1 MQKQTSSQNSHNLH
15 IESYSFDE
23 LLDLFDIRSYDFTI
37 DDLKRA
43 KKKVLMLHPDK
54 SKLGPEYFLF
64 YKKAL
69 EMIVQ
74 FYDQQ
79 NRQSQVIDENTTKY
93 IADTKETK
101 QNKSV
106 EKQIQHTISKMDQQ
120 EFQDQFNTLFEKN
133 QMAER
138 PDPRKNE
145 WFTSEDP
152 AIQNIESLGRNVNA
166 KNMTAVFDSMKQ
178 QQSGV
183 VRYRGVQ
190 EMVLNNGV
198 GQLYDQEN
206 GDGDHDDGHGD
217 VYVSSDPFSKLKF
230 DDLRKVHK
238 DQTVFSVSE
247 SDFQKVPKYSSVD
260 EFQRTRDATAQLT
273 PLEKAEAQR
282 ILDQQQR
289 ILKEQ
294 MLKREYAA
302 KIKSQEYEKKNQS
315 ILATF
320 LRLGN

>member
-1 MQKQTSSQNSHNLH
+1 
-15 IESYSFDE
+15 
-23 LLDLFDIRSYDFTI
+23 
-37 DDLKRA
+37 
-43 KKKVLMLHPDK
+43 MLHPDK
-54 SKLGPEYFLF
+54 SRLGPEYFLF

-69 EMIVQ
+69 EIIVQ
-74 FYDQQ
+74 FHDQQ
-79 NRQSQVIDENTTKY
+79 NRQNQVVNESTTKY
-93 IADTKETK
+93 HATTAAAGSR
-101 QNKSV
+101 SV
-106 EKQIQHTISKMDQQ
+106 ETQVKQSISKMDQQ
-120 EFQDQFNTLFEKN
+120 EFQSQFNDLFEKN

-138 PDPRKNE
+138 PDPNRNA
-145 WFTSEDP
+145 WFRSEDP
-152 AIQNIESLGRNVNA
+152 AINNIETLGKNVNP
-166 KNMTAVFDSMKQ
+166 KNMSAVFDSMKQ

-198 GQLYDQEN
+198 GQLYDHEN
-206 GDGDHDDGHGD
+206 GDEDGQNQ
-217 VYVSSDPFSKLKF
+217 YVCSDPFSKLKF

-238 DQTVFSVSE
+238 DQTVFAVSE
-247 SDFQKVPKYSSVD
+247 SDLGKMPKYSSVD
-260 EFQRTRDATAQLT
+260 EFQRTRDATSELS

>member
-1 MQKQTSSQNSHNLH
+1 MDA
-15 IESYSFDE
+15 YSFDE
-23 LLDLFDIRSYDFTI
+23 LLDLFDIRSYDFTVE
-37 DDLKRA
+37 DLKRA

-54 SKLGPEYFLF
+54 SRLGPEYFLF

-69 EMIVQ
+69 EIIVQ
-74 FYDQQ
+74 FHDQQ
-79 NRQSQVIDENTTKY
+79 NRQNQVVNESTTKY
-93 IADTKETK
+93 HATTAAAGSR
-101 QNKSV
+101 SV
-106 EKQIQHTISKMDQQ
+106 ETQVKQSISKMDQQ
-120 EFQDQFNTLFEKN
+120 EFQSQFNDLFEKN

-138 PDPRKNE
+138 PDPNRNA
-145 WFTSEDP
+145 WFRSEDP
-152 AIQNIESLGRNVNA
+152 AINNIETLGKNVNP
-166 KNMTAVFDSMKQ
+166 KNMSAVFDSMKQ

-198 GQLYDQEN
+198 GQLYDHEN
-206 GDGDHDDGHGD
+206 GDEDGQNQ
-217 VYVSSDPFSKLKF
+217 YVCSDPFSKLKF

-238 DQTVFSVSE
+238 DQTVFAVSE
-247 SDFQKVPKYSSVD
+247 SDLGKMPKYSSVD
-260 EFQRTRDATAQLT
+260 EFQRTRDATSELS

>member
-1 MQKQTSSQNSHNLH
+1 MSSTHNLQ
-15 IESYSFDE
+15 INSYSFDE
-23 LLDLFDIRSYDFTI
+23 LLDLFDIRSYDFSVE
-37 DDLKRA
+37 DLKRA

-69 EMIVQ
+69 EIIVQ

-79 NRQSQVIDENTTKY
+79 NRQTQVINETTTKY
-93 IADTKETK
+93 HANTSETK
-101 QNKSV
+101 QHKSV
-106 EKQIQHTISKMDQQ
+106 EKQIQHTISKMDTGD
-120 EFQDQFNTLFEKN
+120 FQSQFNALFEKN

-152 AIQNIESLGRNVNA
+152 LINNMETNVNP

-183 VRYRGVQ
+183 VQYRGVQ
-190 EMVLNNGV
+190 ELILNG
-198 GQLYDQEN
+198 GTSALY
-206 GDGDHDDGHGD
+206 GDHGDEDGRNQ
-217 VYVSSDPFSKLKF
+217 YVSSDPFSKLKF

-238 DQTVFSVSE
+238 DQTVFAVSE
-247 SDFQKVPKYSSVD
+247 SDYGKVRKYASVD
-260 EFQRTRDATAQLT
+260 EFQRTRNATSELT
-273 PLEKAEAQR
+273 PLEKVEAQR
-282 ILDQQQR
+282 ILDQQEQ

>member
-1 MQKQTSSQNSHNLH
+1 MDA
-15 IESYSFDE
+15 YSFDE
-23 LLDLFDIRSYDFTI
+23 LLDLFDIRSYDFTVE
-37 DDLKRA
+37 DLKRA

-54 SKLGPEYFLF
+54 SRLGPEYFLF

-69 EMIVQ
+69 EIIVQ
-74 FYDQQ
+74 FHDQQ
-79 NRQSQVIDENTTKY
+79 NRQNQVVNESTTKY
-93 IADTKETK
+93 HATTATGAGSR
-101 QNKSV
+101 SV
-106 EKQIQHTISKMDQQ
+106 ETQVKQSISKMDQR
-120 EFQDQFNTLFEKN
+120 EFQSQFNDLFEKN
-133 QMAER
+133 HMAER
-138 PDPRKNE
+138 PDPNRNA

-152 AIQNIESLGRNVNA
+152 AINNIESLGKNVNP
-166 KNMTAVFDSMKQ
+166 KNMSAVFDSMKQ

-198 GQLYDQEN
+198 GQLYD
-206 GDGDHDDGHGD
+206 GDGDSDGRGD
-217 VYVSSDPFSKLKF
+217 LYVCSDPFSKLKF

-238 DQTVFSVSE
+238 DQTVFAVSE
-247 SDFQKVPKYSSVD
+247 TDLGKMPKYSSVD
-260 EFQRTRDATAQLT
+260 EFQRTRDASSELT

-282 ILDQQQR
+282 ILDQQQQ

-294 MLKREYAA
+294 MLKREYSA

-315 ILATF
+315 VLATF

>member
-1 MQKQTSSQNSHNLH
+1 MSSTHNLQ
-15 IESYSFDE
+15 INSYSFDE
-23 LLDLFDIRSYDFTI
+23 LLDLFDIRSYDFSVE
-37 DDLKRA
+37 DLKRA

-69 EMIVQ
+69 EIIVQ

-79 NRQSQVIDENTTKY
+79 NRQNQVINETTTKY
-93 IADTKETK
+93 HANTSETK

-106 EKQIQHTISKMDQQ
+106 EKQIQHTISKMDTG
-120 EFQDQFNTLFEKN
+120 EFQSQFNTLFEKN

-152 AIQNIESLGRNVNA
+152 LIDNMETNVNP
-166 KNMTAVFDSMKQ
+166 KNMTAVFDSMKR

-183 VRYRGVQ
+183 VQYRGVQ
-190 EMVLNNGV
+190 ELVLNG
-198 GQLYDQEN
+198 GTSALYDNNDDE
-206 GDGDHDDGHGD
+206 DGRNQ
-217 VYVSSDPFSKLKF
+217 YVCSDPFSKLKF

-238 DQTVFSVSE
+238 DQTVFAVSE
-247 SDFQKVPKYSSVD
+247 SDYGKVRKYASVD
-260 EFQRTRDATAQLT
+260 EFQRTRDATSELT

-282 ILDQQQR
+282 ILDQQQHLLR
-289 ILKEQ
+289 EQ
-294 MLKREYAA
+294 MMKREYAA
-302 KIKSQEYEKKNQS
+302 KLKSQEYEKKNQS